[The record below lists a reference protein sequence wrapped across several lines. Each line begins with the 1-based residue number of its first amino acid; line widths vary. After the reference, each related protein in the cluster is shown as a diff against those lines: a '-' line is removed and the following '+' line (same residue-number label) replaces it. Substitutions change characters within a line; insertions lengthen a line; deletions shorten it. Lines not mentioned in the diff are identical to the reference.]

1 MRPEDSDESVAESVS
16 RLQEKYRNLS
26 KKMGDLERD
35 HASILEQKTD
45 FEARLRVLE
54 SEESR
59 LEAGIS
65 DVDKRLRT
73 FELSH
78 DKRKENWNMVV
89 YFVIQLVWVAMAA
102 FMLSK
107 LGLQAPL

>member
-1 MRPEDSDESVAESVS
+1 MHPEDPESLADAIG
-16 RLQEKYRNLS
+16 RLQEKYRGIS
-26 KKMGDLERD
+26 KKLGDLERD
-35 HASILEQKTD
+35 HAGLTEGRTD
-45 FEARLRVLE
+45 MEARIRVLE
-54 SEESR
+54 TEESR
-59 LEAGIS
+59 MEAELSNI
-65 DVDKRLRT
+65 DKRLRG

-89 YFVIQLVWVAMAA
+89 NFVIQLVWVAMAA